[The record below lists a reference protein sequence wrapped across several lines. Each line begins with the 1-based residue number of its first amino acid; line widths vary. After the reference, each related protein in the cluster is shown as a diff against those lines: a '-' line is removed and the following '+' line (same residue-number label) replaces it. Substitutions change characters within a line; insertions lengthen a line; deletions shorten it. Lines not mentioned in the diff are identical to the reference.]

1 MSSVNKVIL
10 VGNVGKDPE
19 TRFSESGTAIANLT
33 IATTNRF
40 KNKQGQTQED
50 TEWHRVV
57 AYGKLAEIIDKYVQK
72 GKPLYIEGRLQT
84 RKWTDKQGVD
94 RYTTEIVAEQMQ
106 MLGQKES
113 KKTDDDD
120 IAF

>member
-10 VGNVGKDPE
+10 IGNVGKDPE

>member
-40 KNKQGQTQED
+40 KNKQGQNQEE

-57 AYGKLAEIIDKYVQK
+57 AYGKLAEIIEKYVQK
-72 GKPLYIEGRLQT
+72 GKPLYVEGRLQI

-106 MLGQKES
+106 VLGQKES

>member
-72 GKPLYIEGRLQT
+72 GKPLYLEGRLQT

>member
-40 KNKQGQTQED
+40 KNKQGQNQEE

-57 AYGKLAEIIDKYVQK
+57 AYGKLAEIIEKYVQK
-72 GKPLYIEGRLQT
+72 GKPLYVEGRLQI